1 MSFTSPL
8 VKRKIDRIISALR
21 DSKVPGDLFI
31 EGSHAK
37 GTADQ
42 YSDIDLCL
50 EVDKKNYDSVTIPI
64 GNILRSLDKPLY
76 ILDYGEDPK
85 FPGYYYSLA
94 MYKDLGA
101 FQIVDLCIREKGEKH
116 FRGER
121 ILLYSQKSREKL
133 LPLGKK
139 KVKRLSMKQRKIVK
153 FYFTQPGIVK
163 KILRKESSEAIQ
175 KAFELKLINQIKL
188 FCSKQEIDRL
198 NEILKKQE
206 WIKAFKRGLKLFD
219 ARTKKYQPTNTDF
232 RNLKRGVEG
241 LSQLFNAGR

>member
-31 EGSHAK
+31 EGSQAK

-50 EVDKKNYDSVTIPI
+50 EVDKRNYDSAAIQI

-85 FPGYYYSLA
+85 FPGYYYFLA

-101 FQIVDLCIREKGEKH
+101 FQIIDLCIRERGEKH

-121 ILLYSQKSREKL
+121 RLLYSKRA
-133 LPLGKK
+133 GKK
-139 KVKRLSMKQRKIVK
+139 FLSLEKRKVKRLSMKQREIVK
-153 FYFTQPGIVK
+153 FYFIQPGIVK
-163 KILRKESSEAIQ
+163 KILRNEPSEAIQ
-175 KAFELKLINQIKL
+175 KAFELKLINQIKSL
-188 FCSKQEIDRL
+188 CSKQEIDEL
-198 NEILKKQE
+198 NEILKNQE

-219 ARTKKYQPTNTDF
+219 AKTKKYQPTDTNF
-232 RNLKRGVEG
+232 RDLKKKV
-241 LSQLFNAGR
+241 GRSSA